1 MKLIVIALG
10 LAALLGACG
19 GAGSGGAA
27 PRNATTT
34 GPAASAVP
42 AVAGTEAPK
51 DYNTGKTAAPSSSPE
66 GYTGY

>member
-1 MKLIVIALG
+1 MKLIVIV

-34 GPAASAVP
+34 GPVPTAAP
-42 AVAGTEAPK
+42 AGAGTEAPK
-51 DYNTGKTAAPSSSPE
+51 DYNGGKTAGPSSSPE
-66 GYTGY
+66 GYSGY

>member
-1 MKLIVIALG
+1 MKLFVIALG
-10 LAALLGACG
+10 LAALLEACG
-19 GAGSGGAA
+19 GAGSGGAT

-42 AVAGTEAPK
+42 AAAGTEAPK
-51 DYNTGKTAAPSSSPE
+51 DYNAGKTAAPSSSPG

>member
-1 MKLIVIALG
+1 MKLFVIALW
-10 LAALLGACG
+10 LAALLDACG

-34 GPAASAVP
+34 GPVPTGVP

-51 DYNTGKTAAPSSSPE
+51 DYNAGKTANPSSSPE